1 MDSKAIENVDSKAEF
16 RKPLNDS
23 CKRKYRRRS
32 SLSGSS
38 SSSDGSQRDRSSS
51 PVPSKKDTAKVA
63 EDKRKRD
70 DGRGLE
76 RDYGRS
82 QSYRSSELYKHSD
95 QQSSRSYKRHDDH
108 HRWDKHVDDYDR
120 GPSKSSY
127 RSVRDSQDYHSLHS
141 SRRERYHHESKDYPN
156 DMEIYSRKKSDG
168 SGHRSRDKDS
178 SERAGSGRRHA
189 NSEDRNRFKD
199 KDRQG
204 DGRDY
209 EVGKTERQRSSGD
222 HKSNHSSIYDEPK
235 GQRND
240 SSSRRD
246 NSVHHWKEA
255 PQRDVKGLDCET
267 TSEENMGHDYRD
279 NFKEQSHGKP
289 VEHAISDGTKAVTS
303 NDQDSLAKKPK
314 IFSHDVSVSGA
325 DGTSEQSYVT
335 DSDID
340 AAKIAAMR
348 AAELV
353 NKNLVGTGYMSA
365 DQKKKLLWG
374 NKKNTTVEESSH
386 RWDTANFGDRE
397 RQEKFNKL
405 MSLRL
410 HWCLWPIVGRER
422 RSNSGKPARQPRC
435 GEAAGTTS
443 AGIGEAIHCRAASEG
458 WPDCWTWSLKA
469 FFIYLSTDIKVLFHI
484 VLYSADVF
492 FSKTKFYCMAIC
504 WPVRTTMEIVRYV
517 FFCETN
523 FYRSEIC
530 FDHEY

>member
-23 CKRKYRRRS
+23 ANRKYRRRS
-32 SLSGSS
+32 SLSGSA
-38 SSSDGSQRDRSSS
+38 SSSDGNQRDRSSS

-70 DGRGLE
+70 DDRGLE

-82 QSYRSSELYKHSD
+82 QSCRSSELYKHSD
-95 QQSSRSYKRHDDH
+95 QQSSRGYHRHDDH
-108 HRWDKHVDDYDR
+108 RRRDKHVDDYDR
-120 GPSKSSY
+120 GHSKSSY
-127 RSVRDSQDYHSLHS
+127 RSVRDSQEHHSLHS
-141 SRRERYHHESKDYPN
+141 SRRERDHHGSRDYPN
-156 DMEIYSRKKSDG
+156 DLDIYPRKKSDG

-189 NSEDRNRFKD
+189 NSEDWNRFKD

-209 EVGKTERQRSSGD
+209 EAGKTDRRRSSGD

-246 NSVHHWKEA
+246 NSGHHWKEA
-255 PQRDVKGLDCET
+255 SQRDVKGLDNET
-267 TSEENMGHDYRD
+267 TSEEKRGHDNRD
-279 NFKEQSHGKP
+279 NFKEQCYGKP
-289 VEHAISDGTKAVTS
+289 VEHTTSDGIKAVSS

-314 IFSHDVSVSGA
+314 LFGHDVSVSGA

-374 NKKNTTVEESSH
+374 NKKNTKVEESAH
-386 RWDTANFGDRE
+386 RWDTTNFGDRE

-405 MSLRL
+405 MGVKGDAIVVNQPDNPDVEKQQEQLQLELERQYTAGLRRRDGRT
-410 HWCLWPIVGRER
+410 VGL
-422 RSNSGKPARQPRC
+422 G
-435 GEAAGTTS
+435 
-443 AGIGEAIHCRAASEG
+443 
-458 WPDCWTWSLKA
+458 L
-469 FFIYLSTDIKVLFHI
+469 
-484 VLYSADVF
+484 
-492 FSKTKFYCMAIC
+492 
-504 WPVRTTMEIVRYV
+504 
-517 FFCETN
+517 
-523 FYRSEIC
+523 
-530 FDHEY
+530 